1 MRGIE
6 SRSASNFAK
15 VQSLALTC
23 LFMALSLVGPGSIAP
38 LPASAANPA
47 PPVAPSRLTRPG
59 AATSINNANAANTLT
74 GSVSQTALNGSRL
87 TRVTPAGSAAAAA
100 ATNTNMPTVAPS
112 GNTSSNLFS
121 QTDKDA
127 FSTFSAPPPVYVPPV
142 TQTSSAYSTSGS
154 VNGGVNQNAAS
165 AKSSSGSGDLL
176 RKGAGLYSQL
186 QQQLKQSPMLRSE
199 ATNLLKGLAGYNRG
213 TSLSGSASTGLAG
226 SAVNAIN
233 RSVSKLPYVGRTLNK
248 QELNLLANY
257 EVAVIIDKS
266 GSMDEPDCP
275 GNLTRW
281 DWCASQLSN
290 LASQTS
296 AVFRSGITVA
306 LFSSD
311 YQVYRNADLSMVSN
325 IFAKNSPSGG
335 TYMSKPVSEVLDEYF
350 DRRSN
355 SPSSVRKL
363 LIEVISDGEPSD
375 RGELIATI
383 ARATQKMTRPD
394 EVRINFI
401 QIGNERAG
409 GALLN
414 KLDNRLSPDEGA
426 QFDIVGVT
434 PFSTVASQGLP
445 GAMADAARH

>member
-6 SRSASNFAK
+6 SRLKSDFGRVPCTALILMILVLSTVYPLASAD
-15 VQSLALTC
+15 
-23 LFMALSLVGPGSIAP
+23 

-47 PPVAPSRLTRPG
+47 PPLAPSRLTRPG
-59 AATSINNANAANTLT
+59 AVSNSASANNGTLT
-74 GSVSQTALNGSRL
+74 GSVSQTTLNSSRL
-87 TRVTPAGSAAAAA
+87 TRVTAPGSAAPPVSSVSPASNAS
-100 ATNTNMPTVAPS
+100 S
-112 GNTSSNLFS
+112 GGSLFS

-142 TQTSSAYSTSGS
+142 TQASTSYSSSGGI
-154 VNGGVNQNAAS
+154 NGGVNQSAS
-165 AKSSSGSGDLL
+165 STKSSSGSGDLL

-186 QQQLKQSPMLRSE
+186 QQQFKQSPMLRAE
-199 ATNLLKGLAGYNRG
+199 ASSLLKGLAGYNRG
-213 TSLSGSASTGLAG
+213 TSLSGSANSGLAG

-248 QELNLLANY
+248 QELTLLSNY

-266 GSMDEPDCP
+266 GSMDERDCP

-296 AVFRSGITVA
+296 AVFRNGITVA

-325 IFAKNSPSGG
+325 IFARNSPSGG
-335 TYMSKPVSEVLDEYF
+335 TYMAKPMSEVLDEYF
-350 DRRSN
+350 DRRDH

-383 ARATQKMTRPD
+383 ARATRKMNRPD

-401 QIGNERAG
+401 QIGNERDG

-426 QFDIVGVT
+426 QFDIVSVS
-434 PFSTVASQGLP
+434 PFSSVASQGLP